1 MRSEIA
7 KKDIFLD
14 LSINN
19 GGFNFSTSIADALIQ
34 AESEIVSLNET
45 MDSIKNL
52 RPNCDKLDYILAAS
66 SGVLCGIIDIFLVGK
81 PGESALGKI
90 TDKWFADRT
99 MAFAKLC
106 HPENMNFK
114 SLDSALQFLQK
125 KFKIP
130 YDQTGLCDA
139 GKDVFD
145 LNAKNHHF
153 KSLAH
158 NPIEIL
164 NLMNLHLLN

>member
-1 MRSEIA
+1 MRSEMA

-66 SGVLCGIIDIFLVGK
+66 SGALCGIIDIFYIK
-81 PGESALGKI
+81 TWRISS
-90 TDKWFADRT
+90 R
-99 MAFAKLC
+99 
-106 HPENMNFK
+106 EN
-114 SLDSALQFLQK
+114 
-125 KFKIP
+125 
-130 YDQTGLCDA
+130 
-139 GKDVFD
+139 
-145 LNAKNHHF
+145 HR
-153 KSLAH
+153 
-158 NPIEIL
+158 
-164 NLMNLHLLN
+164 

>member
-1 MRSEIA
+1 M
-7 KKDIFLD
+7 
-14 LSINN
+14 
-19 GGFNFSTSIADALIQ
+19 
-34 AESEIVSLNET
+34 
-45 MDSIKNL
+45 
-52 RPNCDKLDYILAAS
+52 
-66 SGVLCGIIDIFLVGK
+66 VLLTFFMGK

-139 GKDVFD
+139 GKDVFA